1 MCRCNTHHS
10 GLKPIK
16 NVSFEFP
23 INLNWWILNV
33 AKWDLLMNFW
43 TLCFYKKKKIQF
55 LQDFIFKIQNMYI
68 FGGFLAFYLS
78 TEKLHSSVDLITWAF
93 YQFYGSQWV
102 HFHNKRFFNGSK
114 REFFLPLLKH
124 ETKQLRAGRLINF
137 DQNL

>member
-16 NVSFEFP
+16 NVSFKFP
-23 INLNWWILNV
+23 INLNWWILN
-33 AKWDLLMNFW
+33 LNETFW
-43 TLCFYKKKKIQF
+43 WIFEHCAFTKKKFNFYKILF
-55 LQDFIFKIQNMYI
+55 FKIQNMYI

-114 REFFLPLLKH
+114 REFFLKLLKH